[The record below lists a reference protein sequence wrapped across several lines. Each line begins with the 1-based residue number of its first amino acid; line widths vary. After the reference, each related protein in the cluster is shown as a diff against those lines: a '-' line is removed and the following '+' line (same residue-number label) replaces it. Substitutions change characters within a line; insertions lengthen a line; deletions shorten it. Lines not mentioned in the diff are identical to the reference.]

1 MTRIKLLDDD
11 TINKIAAGEVI
22 ERPASV
28 VKELVENSI
37 DAGAGKVLI
46 EVGDGGK
53 SFIRITDDG
62 CGIDLQDLPL
72 AFQKHA
78 TSKISEAKD
87 LENIVTL
94 GFRGEALASIA
105 SVSGSVEVKTKVRG
119 SLSGAYLRLEDG
131 KIAETKEVGSP
142 VGTTITVWNLFYNVP
157 ARRKHLKGVEAEL
170 VHITDIVTEMAII
183 HYDVSF
189 ELFSGKRT
197 IFKSIRSSSWDDVL
211 FRLFGLKT
219 LKGMARL
226 EAQGPGWSLAGVVGD
241 PLAVRS
247 NPDRIFIFVN
257 GRAVYSRALSG
268 ALREAYRNII
278 PLGKSPVAV
287 ISLKIDPQLVDVN
300 VHPAKREIR
309 LLHEGEIGSA
319 LTSAAARALEK
330 HARSALEEMPGDVAR
345 EARSREA
352 VAGETIEGNAMMG
365 EAVMEDA
372 VTPAR
377 QATIAESCE
386 QSTLPLEM
394 PLAKVQPQPPR
405 LKILGQIKE
414 LYIVAESEDGLVLI
428 DQHAAAERIR
438 FELLQERYSSKN
450 IRQELMQPISLEL
463 SPSERIMMASWQETL
478 QDIGFEILPFGGN
491 SYTVRAVPA
500 LGRRL
505 ESAEAV
511 HDILRDLFTSG
522 KVRPNSTNKDEILR
536 LLACRGSIKSGK
548 ELNFSEIKRL
558 VEKLYLCNNPLT
570 CPHGRPVMVT
580 IDKNQ
585 LERLFARR

>member
-1 MTRIKLLDDD
+1 MAKIRLLDDD

-46 EVGDGGK
+46 EVADGGK

-62 CGIDLQDLPL
+62 CGIDSQDLPL

-87 LENIVTL
+87 LENIATL

-105 SVSGSVEVKTKVRG
+105 SVSGSVEVKTKTKG
-119 SLSGAYLRLEDG
+119 SLSGTYLRLEDG

-170 VHITDIVTEMAII
+170 VHITDIVTELAII

-197 IFKSIRSSSWDDVL
+197 IFKSIKSSSWDDVL

-226 EAQGPGWSLAGVVGD
+226 EAQGQGWSLAGVVGD

-257 GRAVYSRALSG
+257 GRAVSSRALQA

-278 PLGKSPVAV
+278 PMGKSPVAV
-287 ISLKIDPQLVDVN
+287 VSLKIDPQLVDVN

-319 LTSAAARALEK
+319 LTSAAARALEE
-330 HARSALEEMPGDVAR
+330 HARSAPMERPGEVAR
-345 EARSREA
+345 EVDEEEEA
-352 VAGETIEGNAMMG
+352 LA
-365 EAVMEDA
+365 
-372 VTPAR
+372 PAR

-394 PLAKVQPQPPR
+394 PLAEVQPQRPS

-438 FELLQERYSSKN
+438 FELLQERYSSKK
-450 IRQELMQPISLEL
+450 IRQEMVQPISLEL
-463 SPSERIMMASWQETL
+463 SPSEKIMMNSWQETL

-522 KVRPNSTNKDEILR
+522 KVSPNSTNKDEILK
-536 LLACRGSIKSGK
+536 LLACKGSIKSGK
-548 ELNFSEIKRL
+548 ELNYAEIKRL

>member
-1 MTRIKLLDDD
+1 MAKIRLLDDD

-46 EVGDGGK
+46 EVADGGK

-62 CGIDLQDLPL
+62 CGIDSQDLPL

-87 LENIVTL
+87 LENIATL

-105 SVSGSVEVKTKVRG
+105 SVSGSVEVKTKTKG
-119 SLSGAYLRLEDG
+119 SLSGTYLRLEDG
-131 KIAETKEVGSP
+131 KITETKEIGTP

-170 VHITDIVTEMAII
+170 VHISDIVTELAII

-226 EAQGPGWSLAGVVGD
+226 EAQGQGWSLAGVVGD

-257 GRAVYSRALSG
+257 GRAVSSRALQA

-278 PLGKSPVAV
+278 PMGKSPVAV
-287 ISLKIDPQLVDVN
+287 VSLKIDPQLVDVN

-319 LTSAAARALEK
+319 LTSAAARALEE
-330 HARSALEEMPGDVAR
+330 HARSAPMERPGEVTREVDEEE
-345 EARSREA
+345 EALA
-352 VAGETIEGNAMMG
+352 
-365 EAVMEDA
+365 
-372 VTPAR
+372 PAR

-386 QSTLPLEM
+386 QSTLPLE
-394 PLAKVQPQPPR
+394 PSLAKVQPQRPS

-438 FELLQERYSSKN
+438 FELLQERYSNKK
-450 IRQELMQPISLEL
+450 IRQELVQPISLEL
-463 SPSERIMMASWQETL
+463 SPSEKIMMNSWQETL

-522 KVRPNSTNKDEILR
+522 KVSPNSTNKDEILK
-536 LLACRGSIKSGK
+536 LLACKGSIKSGK
-548 ELNFSEIKRL
+548 ELNYAEIKRL